1 MTVHDR
7 PQPVTPTTSLGGN
20 DCCDASALANLAAEV
35 GSPAPQDIDTLP
47 LTDPTAFVIH
57 DADGVDRLNLLV
69 ENLHCAACIGKIERR
84 LLDDPAVISARVNMS
99 TRRLNIAWHH
109 GNADPAELM
118 RGVAALGYPTAPF
131 DAEDAA
137 RNTDIEDRR
146 LLSALAVA
154 GFAAANVML
163 LSVSVWSGHAGGMG
177 EGTRTLFHWIS
188 ALIALPAIVYAGQP
202 FFRSAWRALAVR
214 SLNMDVP
221 ISLAVLLASAMSVY
235 QTAHNAEHAYFDA
248 SITLLFFLLI
258 GRYLDLRARSKA
270 RSAATH
276 LLSLQAHAATVIA
289 DDGTRLALR
298 LAAIQPGMTVFVA
311 AGDRIPVDGVVASG
325 TSEID
330 TALLT
335 GETIPKLAA
344 PQTQVF
350 AGTLNLTAPLTV
362 TASAVADGTLLSEI
376 VRLME
381 LAEQGRAKYVR
392 LADRVSQIYA
402 PVVHLLS
409 AATFVGWLV
418 LGDGGWQPALMAAIA
433 VLIITCPCA
442 LGLAV
447 PVVQVVASGRLLRA
461 GVLVKAADALE
472 RLADADTVVFD
483 KTGTLTLGQP
493 ALVGGRYTPV
503 DLNIAAA
510 LAAQSRHP
518 LSRALVRAGTGERA
532 TGTLCDIEEIAGRG
546 IEATLNGARVQLG
559 SRDWCGIAAEDGTP
573 GDTEIWLVR
582 AGSVPACF
590 RFRDA
595 LRDDAVEVIA
605 ALKRAGLQI
614 ELLSGD
620 TSAAVTPVAD
630 ALGITTW
637 RGGCLPGDKTDR
649 LQELA
654 RQGRRVLMVGDGLND
669 APSLVAAHVSMSP
682 AGAAD
687 VSQTAADLIFQG
699 RALMPVA
706 TALSVARSSTRL
718 VKQNFGLALLYNAIA
733 VPVAML
739 GMATPLIAAIA
750 MSSSS
755 LIVTLNALRLRWIK

>member
-1 MTVHDR
+1 MTAVDR
-7 PQPVTPTTSLGGN
+7 PPPVKPDTPLGGA
-20 DCCDASALANLAAEV
+20 DCCDAGALASFAAEA
-35 GSPAPQDIDTLP
+35 GAPKPQDIATLP
-47 LTDPTAFVIH
+47 LTDPTAFVDH
-57 DADGVDRLNLLV
+57 GADGIDRLNLLV
-69 ENLHCAACIGKIERR
+69 ENLHCAACIGKIESR
-84 LLDDPAVISARVNMS
+84 LLADPAVVAARVNMS
-99 TRRLNIAWHH
+99 TRRLNVVWHH
-109 GNADPAELM
+109 GETDPAELM
-118 RGVAALGYPTAPF
+118 RAIAALGYPTAPF
-131 DAEDAA
+131 DAEDA
-137 RNTDIEDRR
+137 DRSNDGEEKR

-163 LSVSVWSGHAGGMG
+163 LSVSIWSGHAGGMG

-188 ALIALPAIVYAGQP
+188 ALIALPAVVYAGQP
-202 FFRSAWRALAVR
+202 FFRSAWRALAAR

-221 ISLAVLLASAMSVY
+221 ISLAVLLASAMSLY

-258 GRYLDLRARSKA
+258 GRYLDLRARAKA

-276 LLSLQAHAATVIA
+276 LLSLQAHAATVVA

-311 AGDRIPVDGVVASG
+311 AGDRIPVDGIVTGG

-335 GETIPKLAA
+335 GETMPKLAT
-344 PQTQVF
+344 PQSQVF

-392 LADRVSQIYA
+392 LADRVAQFYA
-402 PVVHLLS
+402 PAVHLLS
-409 AATFVGWLV
+409 AATFLGWLAFT
-418 LGDGGWQPALMAAIA
+418 DAGWQPALMAAIA

-447 PVVQVVASGRLLRA
+447 PVVQVVASGRLLKA

-493 ALVGGRYTPV
+493 ALVGGRYGAG
-503 DLNIAAA
+503 DLDLAAA
-510 LAAQSRHP
+510 LAAHSRHP
-518 LSRALVRAGTGERA
+518 LSQALVRAAGKGDAITIDDVQEV
-532 TGTLCDIEEIAGRG
+532 AGRG
-546 IEATLNGARVQLG
+546 IEGTWAGDRVRLG
-559 SRDWCGIAAEDGTP
+559 SRDWCGISAADSAPDG
-573 GDTEIWLVR
+573 TEIWLMR
-582 AGSVPACF
+582 SGQVPACF
-590 RFRDA
+590 RFRDS
-595 LRDDAVEVIA
+595 LRDDAVAVIGT
-605 ALKRAGLQI
+605 LKGMGLQI

-620 TSAAVTPVAD
+620 TPAAVAPVAN
-630 ALGITTW
+630 ALGIEAW
-637 RGGCLPGDKTDR
+637 RGGCLPGDKTQR

-654 RQGRRVLMVGDGLND
+654 AEGRRVLMVGDGLND
-669 APSLVAAHVSMSP
+669 APSLVAAYVSMSP

-699 RALMPVA
+699 RTLAPVA
-706 TALSVARSSTRL
+706 TALNVARSSTRL
-718 VKQNFGLALLYNAIA
+718 VKQNFGLAFLYNTIA
-733 VPVAML
+733 VPLAML

>member
-1 MTVHDR
+1 MTFTDR
-7 PQPVTPTTSLGGN
+7 SAPVKPDSPLGGA
-20 DCCDASALANLAAEV
+20 DCCDAGALASFTAEV
-35 GSPAPQDIDTLP
+35 GSPKPQDIATLP
-47 LTDPTAFVIH
+47 LTDPTAFVNQGG
-57 DADGVDRLNLLV
+57 DGIDRLNLLV
-69 ENLHCAACIGKIERR
+69 ENLHCAACIGKIEGR
-84 LLDDPAVISARVNMS
+84 LLADPAVISARVNMS
-99 TRRLNIAWHH
+99 TRRLNVAWHH
-109 GNADPAELM
+109 GETDPAELM
-118 RGVAALGYPTAPF
+118 RAIAALGYPTAPF
-131 DAEDAA
+131 DALDSS
-137 RNTDIEDRR
+137 RSTDGDEKR

-163 LSVSVWSGHAGGMG
+163 LSVSIWSGHAGGMG

-188 ALIALPAIVYAGQP
+188 ALIALPAVVYAGQP
-202 FFRSAWRALAVR
+202 FFRSAWRALA
-214 SLNMDVP
+214 SHALNMDVP
-221 ISLAVLLASAMSVY
+221 ISLAVLLASAMSLY

-258 GRYLDLRARSKA
+258 GRYLDLRARAKA

-276 LLSLQAHAATVIA
+276 LLSLQARAATVIA

-311 AGDRIPVDGVVASG
+311 AGDRIPVDGIVANG

-335 GETIPKLAA
+335 GESMPKLAT

-362 TASAVADGTLLSEI
+362 IASAVADGTLLSEI

-392 LADRVSQIYA
+392 LADRVAQFYA
-402 PVVHLLS
+402 PAVHLLS
-409 AATFVGWLV
+409 AATFLGWLAFT
-418 LGDGGWQPALMAAIA
+418 DAGWQPALMAAIA

-447 PVVQVVASGRLLRA
+447 PVVQVVASGRLLKA

-493 ALVGGRYTPV
+493 VLVGGRYTPV

-518 LSRALVRAGTGERA
+518 LSRALVRAGTGERPV
-532 TGTLCDIEEIAGRG
+532 GPLENIQEIAGRG

-582 AGSVPACF
+582 TGSVPACF

-605 ALKRAGLQI
+605 ALKRAGMQI

-620 TSAAVTPVAD
+620 TSAAVAPVAD
-630 ALGITTW
+630 ALGIDVW

-699 RALMPVA
+699 QALMPVV
-706 TALSVARSSTRL
+706 TALNVARTSTRL
-718 VKQNFGLALLYNAIA
+718 VKQNFGLAFLYNTVA

-739 GMATPLIAAIA
+739 GLATPLIAAIA

-755 LIVTLNALRLRWIK
+755 LVVTLNALRLRWIK